1 VHALRYA
8 ADEKRRG
15 IAMKRR
21 ELLAG
26 LATISMVGA
35 LTGGKSTAAPSG
47 KKYTI
52 AFSHPVSEAPIVTAV
67 RRFANERAA
76 ELEVTMVYDNTKS
89 GQIES
94 QVATIETWIT
104 QGVDAICVLPLVPSA
119 LVQVQKKAQ
128 AKGILWTTYALPM
141 TGQDGVV
148 SWDNRKSGQM
158 IGEHC
163 AKWITSSVS
172 NAEALVLTL
181 RAMPGIA
188 ARTDE
193 PLKIFQSMP
202 NVRVVATQDA
212 ADPAKGLRVTEDTLQ
227 AHPNLNVVIGLND
240 DGAMGAMHAF
250 ENAKRNSTTC
260 YIGGQDGS
268 LDALMAIKKGGFYK
282 SSSALNIRDVGRGI
296 VDLNHG
302 LLAGTGGKLVDIPVV
317 LASLDDPKLLDNL
330 ISHWQTA

>member
-1 VHALRYA
+1 
-8 ADEKRRG
+8 
-15 IAMKRR
+15 MKRR
-21 ELLAG
+21 EILAG
-26 LATISMVGA
+26 LATIGVVGA
-35 LTGGKSTAAPSG
+35 LTGGKSTAAQSG

-128 AKGILWTTYALPM
+128 AKGILWTTYALAM
-141 TGQDGVV
+141 DGQDGAV
-148 SWDNRKSGQM
+148 SWDNSKSGQI

-163 AKWITSSVS
+163 ANWIKNNSPE
-172 NAEALVLTL
+172 AEALVLTL
-181 RAMPGIA
+181 RAIPGLSG
-188 ARTDE
+188 RTDE
-193 PLKIFQSMP
+193 PLKIFKAMS
-202 NVRVVATQDA
+202 NVNVVATQDA

-227 AHPNLNVVIGLND
+227 AHPKLNVVIGLND
-240 DGAMGAMHAF
+240 DGAMGAKRAF
-250 ENAKRNSTTC
+250 ENAKRDPAKC

-317 LASLDDPKLLDNL
+317 LASLDDLKLLDSL
-330 ISHWQTA
+330 ISHWQTT